1 MTKKTALRMETIHNK
16 NTVVKDRA
24 LTAFK
29 HYTSAFDQSN
39 IQIANKIRHTWH
51 VAENSERIAAAL
63 GCNAELAWLIGVLH
77 DIGRFEQIRVVH
89 GYDDS
94 KGIDHGDY
102 GESLLFGE
110 GKIRAFIADDSD
122 DEIIRKAVKYHNK
135 YGLPDGLSNKELVY
149 CNIIRDA
156 DKIDNFRGFHENDF
170 YSFHERTPEE
180 VQSSHIS
187 DGVVDFFMHH
197 ETIPFKVI
205 QSAADFF
212 LIPYALIFGI
222 VYDESIQIA
231 DEQGYYRKMLD
242 FEFTGNENREKFEFI
257 KKEIKQYRG
266 RVFKNHT

>member
-1 MTKKTALRMETIHNK
+1 MAMMTAR
-16 NTVVKDRA
+16 V
-24 LTAFK
+24 LT
-29 HYTSAFDQSN
+29 
-39 IQIANKIRHTWH
+39 
-51 VAENSERIAAAL
+51 
-63 GCNAELAWLIGVLH
+63 
-77 DIGRFEQIRVVH
+77 
-89 GYDDS
+89 
-94 KGIDHGDY
+94 
-102 GESLLFGE
+102 
-110 GKIRAFIADDSD
+110 
-122 DEIIRKAVKYHNK
+122 IIRKAVKYHNK

-187 DGVVDFFMHH
+187 DGVVDCFMHH

-231 DEQGYYRKMLD
+231 DEQGYYKKMLD
-242 FEFTGNENREKFEFI
+242 FEFIGNENREKFEFI

>member
-63 GCNAELAWLIGVLH
+63 ECNAELAWLIGVLH

-110 GKIRAFIADDSD
+110 GKIRAFIADDSA

-135 YGLPDGLSNKELVY
+135 YGLPDGLSNKELIY

-156 DKIDNFRGFHENDF
+156 DKIDILRVNCETPRTEIYDLPPEAFTDSQITEAVYEDIMSGRNVDRRNSSTGIDYILGHIGFVYGLVF
-170 YSFHERTPEE
+170 PESLRMVE
-180 VQSSHIS
+180 
-187 DGVVDFFMHH
+187 
-197 ETIPFKVI
+197 
-205 QSAADFF
+205 
-212 LIPYALIFGI
+212 
-222 VYDESIQIA
+222 
-231 DEQGYYRKMLD
+231 EQGYLDELLSFRSRQPETARKMGLI
-242 FEFTGNENREKFEFI
+242 RRKI
-257 KKEIKQYRG
+257 KEYVQ
-266 RVFKNHT
+266 VNL

>member
-1 MTKKTALRMETIHNK
+1 MTKKSAFRMETIHDENPA
-16 NTVVKDRA
+16 VKDRA

-63 GCNAELAWLIGVLH
+63 GCNAELAWLIGILH

-102 GESLLFGE
+102 GECLLFEE
-110 GKIRAFIADDSD
+110 GKIREFIADDSA

-170 YSFHERTPEE
+170 YFFHERTPEE
-180 VQSSHIS
+180 VQHSH
-187 DGVVDFFMHH
+187 
-197 ETIPFKVI
+197 I
-205 QSAADFF
+205 QSAADIF

-231 DEQGYYRKMLD
+231 DEQGYYKKMLD
-242 FEFTGNENREKFEFI
+242 FEFIGNENREKFEFI